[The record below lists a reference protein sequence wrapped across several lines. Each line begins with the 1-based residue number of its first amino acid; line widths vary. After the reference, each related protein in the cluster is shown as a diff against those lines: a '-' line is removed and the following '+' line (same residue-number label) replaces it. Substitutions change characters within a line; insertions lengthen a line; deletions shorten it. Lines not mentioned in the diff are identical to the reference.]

1 MASSE
6 RRELPERIA
15 SVETAIEYLA
25 QAHVDSNAR
34 FDRAQS
40 DTNARFDRA
49 QSDTNA
55 RFDRAQSDTNAR
67 FDRLEAK
74 VDRILFTIIAVGA
87 AIFAAVIASNWLG

>member
-1 MASSE
+1 MASNE
-6 RRELPERIA
+6 RQDIPERVA

-25 QAHVDSNAR
+25 QAQVDS
-34 FDRAQS
+34 
-40 DTNARFDRA
+40 
-49 QSDTNA
+49 
-55 RFDRAQSDTNAR
+55 NAR

>member
-6 RRELPERIA
+6 RPDLPERVA

-25 QAHVDSNAR
+25 QAQVDS
-34 FDRAQS
+34 
-40 DTNARFDRA
+40 
-49 QSDTNA
+49 
-55 RFDRAQSDTNAR
+55 NAR

-74 VDRILFTIIAVGA
+74 VDRIPFTIIAVGA

>member
-6 RRELPERIA
+6 RPDLPERVA

-25 QAHVDSNAR
+25 QAQVDSNAR
-34 FDRAQS
+34 FDRAQVDS
-40 DTNARFDRA
+40 
-49 QSDTNA
+49 
-55 RFDRAQSDTNAR
+55 NAR

>member
-6 RRELPERIA
+6 RPGLPERVA
-15 SVETAIEYLA
+15 SVETAIQYLA
-25 QAHVDSNAR
+25 QSQVDS
-34 FDRAQS
+34 
-40 DTNARFDRA
+40 
-49 QSDTNA
+49 
-55 RFDRAQSDTNAR
+55 NAR

>member
-6 RRELPERIA
+6 GRDLPERVA

-25 QAHVDSNAR
+25 QAHVDS
-34 FDRAQS
+34 
-40 DTNARFDRA
+40 NARFDRA

>member
-1 MASSE
+1 MASDE
-6 RRELPERIA
+6 WLNLPAQIS

-25 QAHVDSNAR
+25 QAQVDS
-34 FDRAQS
+34 
-40 DTNARFDRA
+40 
-49 QSDTNA
+49 
-55 RFDRAQSDTNAR
+55 NAR

>member
-6 RRELPERIA
+6 RPDLPERVA

-25 QAHVDSNAR
+25 QAQVDSNAR
-34 FDRAQS
+34 FDRSQADANS
-40 DTNARFDRA
+40 
-49 QSDTNA
+49 
-55 RFDRAQSDTNAR
+55 R

-74 VDRILFTIIAVGA
+74 VDRILFTIKAVGA

>member
-6 RRELPERIA
+6 RPDLPERVA

-25 QAHVDSNAR
+25 QAQVDS
-34 FDRAQS
+34 
-40 DTNARFDRA
+40 
-49 QSDTNA
+49 
-55 RFDRAQSDTNAR
+55 NAR

-87 AIFAAVIASNWLG
+87 AIFAAIIASNWLG

>member
-6 RRELPERIA
+6 RPDLPERVA

-25 QAHVDSNAR
+25 QAQVDS
-34 FDRAQS
+34 
-40 DTNARFDRA
+40 
-49 QSDTNA
+49 
-55 RFDRAQSDTNAR
+55 NAR

>member
-1 MASSE
+1 MASNE
-6 RRELPERIA
+6 RPDLPERVA

-25 QAHVDSNAR
+25 QAQVDSNAR
-34 FDRAQS
+34 FERAQ
-40 DTNARFDRA
+40 A
-49 QSDTNA
+49 
-55 RFDRAQSDTNAR
+55 DTNAR

>member
-1 MASSE
+1 MASNK
-6 RRELPERIA
+6 RPDLPERVA

-25 QAHVDSNAR
+25 QSQVDS
-34 FDRAQS
+34 
-40 DTNARFDRA
+40 
-49 QSDTNA
+49 
-55 RFDRAQSDTNAR
+55 NAR

>member
-1 MASSE
+1 MTSSE
-6 RRELPERIA
+6 RQDIPERVA

-25 QAHVDSNAR
+25 QAQVDS
-34 FDRAQS
+34 
-40 DTNARFDRA
+40 
-49 QSDTNA
+49 
-55 RFDRAQSDTNAR
+55 NAR

>member
-6 RRELPERIA
+6 MPDLPERVA
-15 SVETAIEYLA
+15 SVETAIQYLA
-25 QAHVDSNAR
+25 QSQVDY
-34 FDRAQS
+34 
-40 DTNARFDRA
+40 
-49 QSDTNA
+49 
-55 RFDRAQSDTNAR
+55 NAR

>member
-6 RRELPERIA
+6 MPDLPERVA
-15 SVETAIEYLA
+15 SVETAIQYLA
-25 QAHVDSNAR
+25 QSQVDS
-34 FDRAQS
+34 
-40 DTNARFDRA
+40 
-49 QSDTNA
+49 
-55 RFDRAQSDTNAR
+55 NAR

>member
-6 RRELPERIA
+6 RHDLPERVA

-25 QAHVDSNAR
+25 QAQVDS
-34 FDRAQS
+34 
-40 DTNARFDRA
+40 
-49 QSDTNA
+49 
-55 RFDRAQSDTNAR
+55 NAR

>member
-1 MASSE
+1 MASNE
-6 RRELPERIA
+6 RPDIPERVA

-25 QAHVDSNAR
+25 QAQVDS
-34 FDRAQS
+34 
-40 DTNARFDRA
+40 
-49 QSDTNA
+49 
-55 RFDRAQSDTNAR
+55 NAR

>member
-6 RRELPERIA
+6 RPELPERVA
-15 SVETAIEYLA
+15 SVETAIQYLA
-25 QAHVDSNAR
+25 QSQVDS
-34 FDRAQS
+34 
-40 DTNARFDRA
+40 
-49 QSDTNA
+49 
-55 RFDRAQSDTNAR
+55 NAR

>member
-1 MASSE
+1 MASSG
-6 RRELPERIA
+6 RPDLPERVA

-25 QAHVDSNAR
+25 QAQVDS
-34 FDRAQS
+34 
-40 DTNARFDRA
+40 
-49 QSDTNA
+49 
-55 RFDRAQSDTNAR
+55 NAR